1 MRTKATTIR
10 PLSLRCILMVLRVML
25 FAVAE
30 EAAPPSASLSRPSPT
45 SPPPPVVQSNFS
57 PFRPSI
63 AVIIGVLTT
72 LFSVTFLILLYAKHC
87 KRTSGVGRAG
97 HPSYS
102 YGAPPSSYRRNSGVD
117 RKVID
122 SLPVF
127 RFASLRG
134 PKDGLECA
142 VCLNRFEP
150 AEILRLLPKCK
161 HAFHVECVDT
171 WLESHS
177 TCPLCRYRV
186 DPEDVLLIIEEVL
199 EPTAVHPPPPLHPPP
214 KQEVDV
220 PAATARVSGRHS
232 SAGEKSTRSHIGS
245 AAGSSS
251 LSRVS
256 ADGGVGRKRIVDAV
270 RSVGCFDRGGG
281 GGAIRK
287 DVLLLPDAAASDRES
302 FERRLSHRIIVSDS
316 PAVEARRSDMKTS
329 DLLFLRSE
337 MIIDSGRYS
346 FGPSDP
352 SRRSVVS
359 STEKHPAL
367 ELRLDVG
374 NDVVSSPNSGGR
386 SFSPSKPTVEP
397 PESMAAE
404 RPAPEDDLA
413 VANDSVS
420 GADGGR
426 HCLGPGPGTAVSE
439 REERR
444 SPEPEALPDVL
455 KAAAPGRS
463 ANNAGLIN
471 SHNPR
476 SMSEI
481 TGLTRLSGR
490 PSLENTWH
498 NRFSIS

>member
-1 MRTKATTIR
+1 MRTTAITFLL
-10 PLSLRCILMVLRVML
+10 LSVRCILLVVAVMR
-25 FAVAE
+25 FAMAE
-30 EAAPPSASLSRPSPT
+30 ETAPPSVSPSRPSPT
-45 SPPPPVVQSNFS
+45 SLPPPVVQSNFS

-72 LFSVTFLILLYAKHC
+72 IFSVTFLILLYAKHC
-87 KRTSGVGRAG
+87 KRSAVIARAG
-97 HPSYS
+97 HPSYA
-102 YGAPPSSYRRNSGVD
+102 YGGAPSSYRRNSGVD

-150 AEILRLLPKCK
+150 VEILRLLPKCK

-199 EPTAVHPPPPLHPPP
+199 EPAAVPPPPPLHPPP
-214 KQEVDV
+214 KQEVDI

-232 SAGEKSTRSHIGS
+232 SAGEKSTRSHIVPT
-245 AAGSSS
+245 AGSSS

-281 GGAIRK
+281 AIRK
-287 DVLLLPDAAASDRES
+287 DVLLLPDAAVSDRES

-316 PAVEARRSDMKTS
+316 SALEGRRSGMKTS

-352 SRRSVVS
+352 SRLSVVS
-359 STEKHPAL
+359 STERHPVP
-367 ELRLDVG
+367 EVRLDVA
-374 NDVVSSPNSGGR
+374 NDVVSSRNSGRR
-386 SFSPSKPTVEP
+386 SFSPSEVTGEP
-397 PESMAAE
+397 AESAAGE
-404 RPAPEDDLA
+404 RPIPEVDLD
-413 VANDSVS
+413 VVNDSVS
-420 GADGGR
+420 GADGGQYR
-426 HCLGPGPGTAVSE
+426 FGPSEPCPAPENLVSALEGRQSPAARLDVPKVAV
-439 REERR
+439 
-444 SPEPEALPDVL
+444 PDRFL
-455 KAAAPGRS
+455 NKS
-463 ANNAGLIN
+463 GLIN
-471 SHNPR
+471 SPNPR

-481 TGLTRLSGR
+481 TGLARLTG
-490 PSLENTWH
+490 ENKWH